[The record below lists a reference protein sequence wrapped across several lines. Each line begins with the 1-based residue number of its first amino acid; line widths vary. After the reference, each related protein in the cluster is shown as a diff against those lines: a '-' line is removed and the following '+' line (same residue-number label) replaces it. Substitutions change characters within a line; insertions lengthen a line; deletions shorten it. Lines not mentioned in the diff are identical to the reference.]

1 MLNYVTKDSL
11 PQQLCTA
18 PVSPSFWRAAASGS
32 RCRRTRVRWRRF
44 CRQGVCGTCAVKVLP
59 RGVEHRDTL
68 LTAPERDGGAML
80 SCVSRCTDRSGGGE
94 LVLDL

>member
-1 MLNYVTKDSL
+1 M
-11 PQQLCTA
+11 
-18 PVSPSFWRAAASGS
+18 
-32 RCRRTRVRWRRF
+32 
-44 CRQGVCGTCAVKVLP
+44 
-59 RGVEHRDTL
+59 EHCDTL